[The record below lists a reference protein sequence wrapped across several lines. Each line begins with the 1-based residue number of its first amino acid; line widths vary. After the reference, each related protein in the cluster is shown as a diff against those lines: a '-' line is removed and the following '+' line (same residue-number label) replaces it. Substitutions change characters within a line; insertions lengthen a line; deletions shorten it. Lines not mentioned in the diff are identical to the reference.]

1 MHPTH
6 YIFRQLVKSWKNK
19 RNKKSGARG
28 IRTPDLWH
36 DDTKG
41 ACVAIRAS
49 CLVVS
54 KTHTIQDKI
63 NSPLRIQIL
72 RAITIFVFNLK
83 LFIFEILNLLISQPF
98 AKM

>member
-6 YIFRQLVKSWKNK
+6 YIFRQVVKSMKNK

-41 ACVAIRAS
+41 ACVATRAS

-54 KTHTIQDKI
+54 KTHTIQNKI
-63 NSPLRIQIL
+63 NSPLRIQIC
-72 RAITIFVFNLK
+72 APPPSSSSTSSSSF
-83 LFIFEILNLLISQPF
+83 FEFLNLLISQPF